1 MPVSNPI
8 RNREI
13 IFHSVE
19 YIKLVNSAV
28 YWHRLLFYDLISRGN
43 ATRLQVILVYCCGAK

>member
-1 MPVSNPI
+1 MPVSSLI

-13 IFHSVE
+13 ISHSVE

-28 YWHRLLFYDLISRGN
+28 YWHALLFYGLISRSN
-43 ATRLQVILVYCCGAK
+43 ANRLQVILVYRCGTK

>member
-1 MPVSNPI
+1 MPVSGPI
-8 RNREI
+8 KDREI
-13 IFHSVE
+13 ISHSVE

-43 ATRLQVILVYCCGAK
+43 TIRLQVILVYCCAAK